1 MFRFPAQ
8 TDSRLPT
15 GRQGESECGLGRE
28 CVGSPS
34 GLRGRHRMAQVR
46 QDEEIMQPRRGVLV
60 SSSVP
65 SIHYMVTTQDDQQ
78 YLAVNVTGCCAMI
91 RQIQSLPFSEPL
103 DAASRAKS
111 IWKRESGTNP
121 QQPLLHAAFWALT
134 LVQVTGQSELSTP
147 GLPCLSLTS
156 RVQPRQNPAA
166 LGSRLCKAP
175 V

>member
-1 MFRFPAQ
+1 MCYVKKLFSKRQKEKGHSPCRSIRPEQ
-8 TDSRLPT
+8 LNVQVPCTDSRLPT
-15 GRQGESECGLGRE
+15 GRQGESECGLGQE

-111 IWKRESGTNP
+111 I
-121 QQPLLHAAFWALT
+121 
-134 LVQVTGQSELSTP
+134 
-147 GLPCLSLTS
+147 
-156 RVQPRQNPAA
+156 
-166 LGSRLCKAP
+166 
-175 V
+175 